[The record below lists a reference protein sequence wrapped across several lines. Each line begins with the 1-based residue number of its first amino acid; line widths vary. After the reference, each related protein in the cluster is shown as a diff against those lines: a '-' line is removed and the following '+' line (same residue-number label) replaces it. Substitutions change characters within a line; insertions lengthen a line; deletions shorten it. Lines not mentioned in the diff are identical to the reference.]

1 MAVPSGTFQTYAAVG
16 NAESVAD
23 VIYDMSPEK
32 HPFMSNITRGS
43 ATATY
48 EQWQTDALD
57 AATANNITIEG
68 DDATNNT
75 ATPTVMYANYTQLS
89 DRVAQVAT
97 TQDKVK
103 KYGRKS
109 EMSRELAKQMR
120 ILKNDVEK
128 RLCSTQAASAGSAG
142 AGRECAGIGA
152 WLWGNDVKK
161 GAAATT
167 VTVTSG
173 APLTDPTAGTAGTY
187 TEANLK
193 TALQYCWEDGGEPNM
208 VLVGAFNKQRNSAF
222 TGIAT
227 QYRDNPQV
235 GSATIIGSADVY
247 VGEFDTVNIVA
258 SHFTPTNNVY
268 VLDTST
274 WEVMFLQP
282 FAIEPL
288 AKTGH
293 SIRKMVF
300 AEYTLK
306 ANYPNANAKIYT
318 TTTA

>member
-1 MAVPSGTFQTYAAVG
+1 MAAPSGTFQTYQAVG

-23 VIYDMSPEK
+23 IIYDMSPTK
-32 HPFMSNITRGS
+32 HPFMSNIGRGK

-57 AATANNITIEG
+57 AATADNITIEG

-75 ATPTVMYANYTQLS
+75 ANPTVIYGNYTQLS
-89 DRVAQVAT
+89 DRVAQVST
-97 TQDKVK
+97 TQDRVK

-109 EMSRELAKQMR
+109 EMQRELAKQMR

-128 RLCSTQAASAGSAG
+128 RLCSTQAASAGTA
-142 AGRECAGIGA
+142 ATGRECAGIGA
-152 WLWGNDVKK
+152 WLWGNQVKK

-167 VTVTSG
+167 VAVTSG
-173 APLTDPTAGTAGTY
+173 APTTDPTAGTAGTY

-208 VLVGAFNKQRNSAF
+208 VLVGAHNKQLNSAF

-247 VGEFDTVNIVA
+247 VGEFDTVSIVA
-258 SHFTPTNNVY
+258 SHFTPANNVY

-274 WEVMFLQP
+274 WEVLFLQP
-282 FAIEPL
+282 FTIDAL
-288 AKTGH
+288 AKIGH
-293 SIRKMVF
+293 SVRKMVS

-306 ANYPNANAKIYT
+306 ANYPNANAKIYST
-318 TTTA
+318 TTS